1 MAMEA
6 DWEVQIGPDAP
17 IIEALWPGFIDLRG
31 APERVRDIE
40 EASKFQA
47 LGKALIRLNRPDSQ
61 VWTAKCDVWTS
72 DECDPDEMDA
82 VPAESATG
90 LACYLDLLPREGLVF
105 SGLPEAESWART
117 LISRLRRSSSR
128 CCRTDLVIRQ
138 AFAGNVEGLGITAYI
153 TACGTDS
160 VAAANA
166 LVAALAVCVDTLCD
180 DECPGS

>member
-1 MAMEA
+1 MEA
-6 DWEVQIGPDAP
+6 DWEVEIGPDAP
-17 IIEALWPGFIDLRG
+17 IIEAFWPGFVDLTST
-31 APERVRDIE
+31 PERIREIE

-47 LGKALIRLNRPDSQ
+47 LGKALIRLNRPDSP
-61 VWTAKCDVWTS
+61 VWTAKCDLWTLQQ
-72 DECDPDEMDA
+72 CDPDEMDA

-105 SGLPEAESWART
+105 SGLPEAESWARM
-117 LISRLRRSSSR
+117 LIGRLRISSCR
-128 CCRTDLVIRQ
+128 CCRTDLIIRQ

-166 LVAALAVCVDTLCD
+166 LVAALAVFVDTLCD
-180 DECPGS
+180 DECPES